1 MNPNPDLNSGQGQNQ
16 LQNSAEQR
24 AVLTNSG
31 IIDARSLEQSH
42 KRLAEI
48 IQPGMTV
55 LDVGCGT
62 GAITHG
68 IVDMVG
74 SEGMVIGIDNNP
86 DLIEK
91 ACQNYSHISNLR
103 FEVRDIYSLPY
114 ENQFDIVTSARV
126 LQWLSSPF
134 AALEQMTQSAKIGG
148 RILVLD
154 YNHEKMDWK
163 PEVPDSMRVFYTAF
177 LKWRSDAGM
186 DNAIA
191 DHLKEMFEAVGLQ
204 NIQVTPQHEL
214 VEHHQPNFQTQTLI
228 WAGVSSFKGEQMVQE
243 CYIEEGKRAK
253 AEHDYR
259 KWVEEEAKSQC
270 MYLLSV
276 EGIK

>member
-68 IVDMVG
+68 IVDRVG
-74 SEGMVIGIDNNP
+74 PEGMVIGIDNNP

-91 ACQNYSHISNLR
+91 ARQNYNRIPNLR
-103 FEVRDIYSLPY
+103 FEVQDIYSLPY

-126 LQWLSSPF
+126 LQWLSSPLT
-134 AALEQMTQSAKIGG
+134 ALEQMTQSAKIGG
-148 RILVLD
+148 TVLILD
-154 YNHEKMDWK
+154 YNHEKIEWK
-163 PEVPDSMRVFYTAF
+163 PKVPMSMRVFYTAF

-191 DHLKEMFEAVGLQ
+191 DHLQEMFEGAGLQ
-204 NIQVTPQHEL
+204 NIQVTPQHER
-214 VEHHQPNFQTQTLI
+214 VEYHQPNFQTQALI
-228 WAGVSSFKGEQMVQE
+228 WAGVSSFKGAQMVE
-243 CYIEEGKRAK
+243 EEYIVESERAQV
-253 AEHDYR
+253 EHDYR